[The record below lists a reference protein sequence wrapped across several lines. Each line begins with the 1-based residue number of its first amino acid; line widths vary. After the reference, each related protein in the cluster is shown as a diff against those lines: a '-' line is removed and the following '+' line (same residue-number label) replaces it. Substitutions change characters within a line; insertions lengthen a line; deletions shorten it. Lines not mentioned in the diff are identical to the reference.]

1 MEIKMKIIEYAM
13 LSEISIPD
21 FDEAV
26 NDFIQDGWE
35 LYGSTKIMIINNEV
49 TFYQAMVKKTD

>member
-1 MEIKMKIIEYAM
+1 MKIIEYAM